1 MSLSQ
6 PRYAARTRS
15 LLLISDGVPSAMF
28 EERTGLSIEQVA
40 RCQLLCSIPGDPGY
54 HSLNLAQAVAAY
66 LNALPRADQTSV
78 VGWGAALGPLYRGHT
93 LRDKP
98 ENRDLADYLVVYVS
112 DVQTEKDTA
121 RLLDDPGPVF
131 TARVLGVDYAW
142 VVRIS
147 GRDGPQ
153 VPPTPTSP

>member
-1 MSLSQ
+1 MGGTQ
-6 PRYAARTRS
+6 GARRLT
-15 LLLISDGVPSAMF
+15 LLGWG
-28 EERTGLSIEQVA
+28 EGLEQ
-40 RCQLLCSIPGDPGY
+40 
-54 HSLNLAQAVAAY
+54 VAAY

-153 VPPTPTSP
+153 VPPTPTSPAPARARRGARTANIAVPGGT